1 MFEFNRIN
9 HHNFWMKNAG
19 KMCDYLYYNCRRNNP
34 QSWSEADKDIVHLLK
49 LKKNNLSEAKK
60 TFSKL
65 RLIPSSTIRY
75 EKEFEKKSQNWIFKA
90 DRYTY
95 KSRLHWVSHRNI
107 PIYIIP
113 GSQAVVSCVVYGHG
127 INGVHGILQE
137 MREELIDIHFHAI
150 TDCSENEIKKSYFIN
165 FYSSYLNYKW
175 GKDF

>member
-1 MFEFNRIN
+1 
-9 HHNFWMKNAG
+9 MKNAG

-49 LKKNNLSEAKK
+49 LKKNNLSKAKK
-60 TFSKL
+60 KNLQQTSADSVVYDKVWKGV
-65 RLIPSSTIRY
+65 R
-75 EKEFEKKSQNWIFKA
+75 KKSQNWIFKA

-175 GKDF
+175 GKHF